1 MKYRSPI
8 GGFRSLTALCAKLH
22 ILRMLL
28 LVPLT
33 LIRL

>member
-1 MKYRSPI
+1 MKNYSPHY
-8 GGFRSLTALCAKLH
+8 GFHSLMTLCAKLH
-22 ILRMLL
+22 IFRVLL